1 MTMKNAI
8 TLSLF
13 FLLYILCSQKLYAQ
27 NNRTHL
33 TAGYGTYQLKSY
45 KNFQDNLVKNGIP
58 FSGVRAVDMFPNYVN
73 WMISQERI
81 FNPRHAA
88 AVEFSYLYTG
98 GRNSLV
104 DYSGRYAL
112 DLLANSYRL
121 GVSYTNYINDISQNG
136 MVIGFLRFR
145 AGWTRSHFNMKEE
158 IEIINIHQQE
168 MELSFFSDSF
178 YLEFGPGLV
187 YNINPYMSI
196 HFSAGY
202 EYELD
207 ATLKSS
213 ENKNVTLRSLDNK
226 HVSTNWSGFR
236 LRAGIGI
243 DLVTF
248 LGKKDQ

>member
-1 MTMKNAI
+1 MKNVI
-8 TLSLF
+8 LLSLF
-13 FLLYILCSQKLYAQ
+13 SLLYLLCGQKTQAQ
-27 NNRTHL
+27 SNLTHFSV
-33 TAGYGTYQLKSY
+33 GYGTYQLNSY
-45 KNFQDNLVKNGIP
+45 KNFQDNLVQNGIP
-58 FSGVRAVDMFPNYVN
+58 FSGIKAVDMFPNYIN

-81 FNPRHAA
+81 FNPNHAV

-104 DYSGRYAL
+104 DYSGRYTL

-121 GVSYTNYINDISQNG
+121 GMSYTNYINDISQNR

-145 AGWTRSHFNMKEE
+145 AGWTRSHFKMKEE
-158 IEIINIHQQE
+158 IEIFNIHQQE

-187 YNINPYMSI
+187 YNINPFISI

-202 EYELD
+202 EYEMD
-207 ATLKSS
+207 AKLKNF
-213 ENKNVTLRSLDNK
+213 ENKNVTLSGPNHRY
-226 HVSTNWSGFR
+226 VTTNWSGFR

-243 DLVTF
+243 ELAT
-248 LGKKDQ
+248 LLNR